1 MRGISLLLLGAAL
14 ASCTTA
20 PPDPTRS
27 ARSEQRF
34 QELVGGKVAQAP
46 LNCLPSYFNA
56 NDMTVIDDDTIV
68 FRRGSSSGPVY
79 VAHMRGPC
87 TGLGGPGPNAL
98 VTRQVG
104 ASGLCSGDIAT
115 VQDTM
120 AHITVGSCSFGEF
133 VPYVRPG
140 A

>member
-1 MRGISLLLLGAAL
+1 MRGTSLLLLGAAL

-20 PPDPTRS
+20 PPEPERS
-27 ARSEQRF
+27 AKHQARYEQ
-34 QELVGGKVAQAP
+34 LIAGKVARP
-46 LNCLPSYFNA
+46 PINCLPHFDAS
-56 NDMTVIDDDTIV
+56 DMTVIDDNTVV
-68 FRRGSSSGPVY
+68 FGRGISSAPVY

-104 ASGLCSGDIAT
+104 SSSLCSGDIAQ
-115 VQDTM
+115 VVDIM
-120 AHITVGSCSFGEF
+120 AHITVGSCTFGEF

>member
-1 MRGISLLLLGAAL
+1 MRGIAFLLLGATL

-27 ARSEQRF
+27 AKMAARY
-34 QELVGGKVAQAP
+34 QELIAGKVAQAP
-46 LNCLPSYFNA
+46 VNCIPHYNA
-56 NDMTVIDDDTIV
+56 SDMTAIDDNTIV
-68 FRRGSSSGPVY
+68 FGHGTLSGPVY

-87 TGLGGPGPNAL
+87 TGLAGPGPNAL

-104 ASGLCSGDIAT
+104 SNQLCSGDIAQ
-115 VQDTM
+115 VVDTM
-120 AHITVGSCSFGEF
+120 AHITVGSCSFGDF
-133 VPYVRPG
+133 TPFIRPG